1 MSRLT
6 EQDILTNDYTYS
18 CSINEFEYGN
28 GKEEIINKLGKLE
41 DIEEELGCPLE
52 VVFKAL
58 KQDYIY
64 TKSGKHPH
72 IELGTYGIM
81 WCICCGLRMQL
92 NIADYKKSWWLKE
105 DYSE

>member
-1 MSRLT
+1 MNRLT
-6 EQDILTNDYTYS
+6 KRIVEKNVDGYVLNHKEDFTENTYEV
-18 CSINEFEYGN
+18 IQ
-28 GKEEIINKLGKLE
+28 KLGKLE
-41 DIEEELGCPLE
+41 DLEEQLGCPLE

-81 WCICCGLRMQL
+81 WCICCGLRVQL
-92 NIADYKKSWWLKE
+92 NTADYKKSWWLKE
-105 DYSE
+105 DKSE